1 MGDILYMKNPKIIFV
16 HGRAFTGTTFLIDDI
31 LLSIYRD
38 DPRGFFD
45 RTISPTKYS
54 IDKSRYSKYETIVMD
69 QQQYM
74 HNKTYDYFNRF
85 LTLGKRSLVVL
96 TAFGSMRDDLLPH
109 LSDAEYQ
116 DFIDNHDIL
125 DIETF
130 REERIDRSSVYL
142 RSFSLNGAPRQYFDG
157 TYDSRYANGGEDSL
171 IYRGELQNKLDE
183 LMDLERYRK

>member
-1 MGDILYMKNPKIIFV
+1 MENPKIIFV
-16 HGRAFTGTTFLIDDI
+16 HGRAYTGTSFLIRDI
-31 LLSIYRD
+31 LLYIYRD
-38 DPRGFFD
+38 DPRRFFD
-45 RTISPTKYS
+45 IVVYPYNYS

-96 TAFGSMRDDLLPH
+96 TAFGSMRDDLLAH

-130 REERIDRSSVYL
+130 RDERIDGSSVYL

-157 TYDSRYANGGEDSL
+157 TYDERYANEAEDSYQ
-171 IYRGELQNKLDE
+171 YRIEMQNKLNVLLNLD
-183 LMDLERYRK
+183 RYKK

>member
-16 HGRAFTGTTFLIDDI
+16 HGRAFTGTTFLIDDV

-54 IDKSRYSKYETIVMD
+54 IDKSRYLKYETIVMD

-96 TAFGSMRDDLLPH
+96 TAFGSMRDDLLAH

-130 REERIDRSSVYL
+130 RDERIDGSSVYL
-142 RSFSLNGAPRQYFDG
+142 RSFSLNGAPRTYFDG
-157 TYDSRYANGGEDSL
+157 TYDSRYANGDEDSL
-171 IYRGELQNKLDE
+171 IYRGGLQNKLDE